1 MNLKPPSQQK
11 GKPASRG
18 SIVFFIIKPKLDF
31 SLNTN
36 LATKFVKSLDG
47 RKRDKNAQRLGQSKH
62 SQVFLLTTSYLFEEK
77 EAEQVKLFYLLTS
90 Y

>member
-11 GKPASRG
+11 GKPASRVTQCFC
-18 SIVFFIIKPKLDF
+18 SLDF
-31 SLNTN
+31 SLNKN

-62 SQVFLLTTSYLFEEK
+62 SQVLLLTTNYQLVLAYNSIRVNYK
-77 EAEQVKLFYLLTS
+77 ESLTENL
-90 Y
+90 